1 MTLKNSNANADKVI
15 EKILNR
21 LGKPPYLHHVDA
33 TNVYSNKWR
42 VNVWTEDVAPGMVAK
57 SYEIK
62 HSFFCELTDSGSLK
76 VTPKIERLYKN
87 GKAIDEEE

>member
-15 EKILNR
+15 EKILTR

-42 VNVWTEDVAPGMVAK
+42 VNVWIEDVAPGMVAK

-76 VTPKIERLYKN
+76 VTPKIERLYRN
-87 GKAIDEEE
+87 GKAINDCE

>member
-1 MTLKNSNANADKVI
+1 MALKKFDPDADKVI

-21 LGKPPYLHHVDA
+21 LGKPPSLHHVDA

-42 VNVWTEDVAPGMVAK
+42 VNVWIEDVAAGMVAK
-57 SYEIK
+57 SYAIK

-76 VTPKIERLYKN
+76 VTPKIERLYRN
-87 GKAIDEEE
+87 GKAIDKEE

>member
-42 VNVWTEDVAPGMVAK
+42 VNVWIEDVAPGMVAK
-57 SYEIK
+57 TYEIK

>member
-42 VNVWTEDVAPGMVAK
+42 VNVWIEDVAPGMVAK

>member
-57 SYEIK
+57 TYEIK

>member
-21 LGKPPYLHHVDA
+21 LGQPPYLHHVDA

-42 VNVWTEDVAPGMVAK
+42 VNVWIEDVAPGMVAK

-76 VTPKIERLYKN
+76 VTPKIERL
-87 GKAIDEEE
+87 